1 MRAQGKRKKLN
12 LERKLRLG
20 SAWCQQVAKEM
31 PYDVV
36 NLNPQKVGSDSEP
49 SRGRLQLSRWAERD
63 FLRKGGVTA

>member
-12 LERKLRLG
+12 LERELRLG

-49 SRGRLQLSRWAERD
+49 SRGRLQLSR
-63 FLRKGGVTA
+63 